1 MSEMN
6 AGGQQVLG
14 RDPSDRIL
22 PTRYDAQISQLR
34 LPEQDVLKNDA
45 ERCSADPR
53 AMNAL
58 GRAIGHQ
65 VRITRKDDSRFV
77 ALYTVKQANP
87 ETDLNDPARA
97 TVLRT
102 GLLGRKRLG
111 KTTEMKAVVRAE
123 VVDPPPLPDEP
134 NRVRFFEAAEDDGT
148 QLHLI
153 VIAPHGGAIEPHT
166 DEEAALVRKELA
178 ARGYAA
184 SAWICKGFGDALMG
198 ASDRWH
204 ITSTDIHP
212 ASFPLLQRLMARRFR
227 HGVAFHGF
235 AKKPDEADV
244 YIGGGASE
252 FIKAEIK
259 NALEGLSLPI
269 EVKIATTTDD
279 PKFQGSSSDNL
290 INRLAAQGIHIEQSA
305 QARQFAEDIAN
316 AIVMVYGPAEG
327 DA

>member
-1 MSEMN
+1 MSEIN
-6 AGGQQVLG
+6 AGRQQVLG
-14 RDPSDRIL
+14 RDPPDRIL
-22 PTRYDAQISQLR
+22 PTRYDGQILQLQ
-34 LPEQDVLKNDA
+34 LPEQDALKNAA

-53 AMNAL
+53 ALNAL
-58 GRAIGHQ
+58 GRAVGQQ
-65 VRITRKDDSRFV
+65 VRITRKDDPRFF
-77 ALYTVKQANP
+77 ALYTVKEANP
-87 ETDLNDPARA
+87 PADLNDPARA

-102 GLLGRKRLG
+102 GLLGRERLG
-111 KTTEMKAVVRAE
+111 KTTAMKAVVRAE
-123 VVDPPPLPDEP
+123 VVDLPPLPDEP
-134 NRVRFFEAAEDDGT
+134 NEVRFFEAAEDDGT
-148 QLHLI
+148 QLYLI

-166 DEEAALVRKELA
+166 DEEAALVRKELVA
-178 ARGYAA
+178 KGCGA
-184 SAWICKGFGDALMG
+184 SAWVCKGFGDALMG

-269 EVKIATTTDD
+269 EVRIATTTDD
-279 PKFQGSSSDNL
+279 PKFQGSSPDNL
-290 INRLAAQGIHIEQSA
+290 VNRLAAQGIHIEQSA
-305 QARQFAEDIAN
+305 PARQFAVAIAN
-316 AIVMVYGPAEG
+316 AIVMVYAPAEEG
-327 DA
+327 A